1 MNVRSFR
8 LSDYLPA
15 TQLLKESLSD
25 ECCEKT
31 LEAFARQLSLDG
43 ELVLIAE
50 HEEASGEQ
58 AIVGLV
64 IGTVDRNNGYY
75 YRLAVH
81 PDYRN
86 RGVGKALV
94 AGLEQKFQQR
104 RVKNIMIAVD
114 EHTEVVLPWF
124 EALGYGAKDMLRS
137 LSQLRI
143 VAG

>member
-1 MNVRSFR
+1 MNVRSFC

-15 TQLLKESLSD
+15 TQLLKASLSD

-43 ELVLIAE
+43 ELVLVAE
-50 HEEASGEQ
+50 HEECSGEQ
-58 AIVGLV
+58 TIVGLA
-64 IGTVDRNNGYY
+64 IGTIDQNNGYY

-81 PDYRN
+81 PGYRYQ
-86 RGVGKALV
+86 GVGKALV

-114 EHTEVVLPWF
+114 EHSEVVLPWF
-124 EALGYGAKDMLRS
+124 EALGYGAKDILRS
-137 LSQLRI
+137 LSKLRI

>member
-15 TQLLKESLSD
+15 TKLLKESLSN

-50 HEEASGEQ
+50 HEEASEER

>member
-50 HEEASGEQ
+50 HEASNGEQ

-86 RGVGKALV
+86 QGVGKALV